1 MRLDDLVVVEGFHP
15 QVGQVRF
22 FGMVDH
28 VAKVHEGESFDTDTF
43 LAVEGKIPV
52 SLAYVAHVS
61 VTRILPE
68 EFFPPDPGS
77 PVYLAQEEDL
87 ELALYYD
94 AMRNQRGSTK
104 LPAGLLKNGEVA
116 YLNLEFLN
124 GVKGGHVNI
133 SGISG
138 VAAKTSYATFL
149 LKSLLESGVLED
161 AHQARVL
168 LFNVKGRTSSSWT
181 SPTPASPRR
190 RGRPTRGLASPR
202 PPSRAWP
209 SSPRPRRRATSRTWT
224 PGWRGWRPTTGT
236 WSSSARGASSPSSS
250 PTAPP

>member
-1 MRLDDLVVVEGFHP
+1 M
-15 QVGQVRF
+15 
-22 FGMVDH
+22 
-28 VAKVHEGESFDTDTF
+28 
-43 LAVEGKIPV
+43 EGKIPV

-168 LFNVKGRTSSSWT
+168 LFNVKGEDLFFLDKPNARLTEEARKAYARLGL
-181 SPTPASPRR
+181 PA
-190 RGRPTRGLASPR
+190 T
-202 PPSRAWP
+202 PSRAWP